1 MYNATESQS
10 IKDRAA
16 ITLLKH
22 LMKVAYAS
30 DKSSLSIMDLN
41 NVLIV
46 AEGKAIDT
54 DMREVEV
61 I

>member
-16 ITLLKH
+16 IDLLKH
-22 LMKVAYAS
+22 LMKMAYAT
-30 DKSSLSIMDLN
+30 DKSSVSILDLN

-54 DMREVEV
+54 NMKEVEV
-61 I
+61 V